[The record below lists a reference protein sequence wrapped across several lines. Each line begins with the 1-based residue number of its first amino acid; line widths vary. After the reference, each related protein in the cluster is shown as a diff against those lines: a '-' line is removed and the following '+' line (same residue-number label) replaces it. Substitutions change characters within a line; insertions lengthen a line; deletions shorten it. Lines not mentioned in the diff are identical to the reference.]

1 MKSAGKPTRARRKIN
16 CPFVINLM
24 TVLNHASRA
33 RVVLVLLPIETPFVP
48 GKKIFK

>member
-24 TVLNHASRA
+24 TVLNRASRTRFSIVTYRNVICA
-33 RVVLVLLPIETPFVP
+33 Q
-48 GKKIFK
+48 